1 MQILC
6 ENCAPELKNKHI
18 LKKKLPMTLPVSYV
32 AGVKL
37 ELVIISQQSLLHM
50 TEIQTETVDKYEPH
64 APLEGR
70 S

>member
-1 MQILC
+1 
-6 ENCAPELKNKHI
+6 
-18 LKKKLPMTLPVSYV
+18 MTLPVSYV

-64 APLEGR
+64 APLEVR
-70 S
+70 C